1 MRILS
6 LEIKR
11 ILKSRR
17 TLILLAVA
25 MLLSIAMAY
34 LPISFEGINRPNGD
48 GTVTELDGLAAIK
61 YKRDLY
67 ASINGEV
74 TPQKIKEAI
83 QTYQDCVNEYG
94 PVEEEGFPLEVNIE
108 KIVPIRPLL
117 KGLAEVF
124 ADPLTGIGADLM
136 DINPDDIDQ
145 SYYEKCAKHLNDVMK
160 NEQRD
165 YPTAQQKANDK
176 YAKVEKPFTLYA
188 GMSKDAFDYIELY
201 ILFLAILCVAI
212 TAPVFANEY
221 QTGSDSIL
229 RATRHG
235 RVRLA
240 IAKILASCMVFIVV
254 YILGMTV
261 HLFILNWAFGTECL
275 KTSVQMLYSIINL
288 PNWNLGQLQ
297 IILVAAGLLSILATI
312 SCTLFLS
319 AKCKDS
325 LTVMLISIV
334 VLLTPF
340 FAYAAIGGATWISSI
355 LPSAGIGMQNNF
367 LYQLLNFNYLHIGKM
382 SFWTPYVILIFV
394 AIEVPVFL
402 FLAIRSYCKH
412 EVN

>member
-176 YAKVEKPFTLYA
+176 YAKVGKPFTLYA
-188 GMSKDAFDYIELY
+188 GMQWYLGKQEQHLIKFY
-201 ILFLAILCVAI
+201 
-212 TAPVFANEY
+212 
-221 QTGSDSIL
+221 
-229 RATRHG
+229 
-235 RVRLA
+235 
-240 IAKILASCMVFIVV
+240 AK
-254 YILGMTV
+254 
-261 HLFILNWAFGTECL
+261 
-275 KTSVQMLYSIINL
+275 
-288 PNWNLGQLQ
+288 
-297 IILVAAGLLSILATI
+297 
-312 SCTLFLS
+312 
-319 AKCKDS
+319 
-325 LTVMLISIV
+325 
-334 VLLTPF
+334 
-340 FAYAAIGGATWISSI
+340 
-355 LPSAGIGMQNNF
+355 
-367 LYQLLNFNYLHIGKM
+367 
-382 SFWTPYVILIFV
+382 
-394 AIEVPVFL
+394 
-402 FLAIRSYCKH
+402 
-412 EVN
+412 